1 MRTLVLNLE
10 GAVERREYMI
20 QVLSKENMEF
30 EFFRSLSPAD
40 LGPDL
45 IRKNSSDIFSKEG
58 VATFETHRRAIGM
71 AGEFNDFTLI
81 LEDDATPSIVNVKTE
96 IDRLLKKARDFD
108 MMFLGYVPKGYRDN
122 TRIICEDFMELK
134 KFFGFHS
141 YVVNPGSVGKILR
154 LLGDPNRHVD
164 GWVSQLIREG
174 RLNALFTRNRL
185 FGQNLSRFR
194 TQIPKKKDMIKSTS
208 HDVKRSG
215 KK

>member
-1 MRTLVLNLE
+1 MNLE

-20 QVLSKENMEF
+20 QVLSKEKMEF
-30 EFFRSLSPAD
+30 EFFRSFSPAD
-40 LGPDL
+40 LDPDF
-45 IRKNSSDIFSKEG
+45 IRENSSDIFSKEG

-71 AGEFNDFTLI
+71 VKEFNEFTLI
-81 LEDDATPSIVNVKTE
+81 LEDDATPRKDDVRAE
-96 IDRLLKKARDFD
+96 IERLLGKTQDFD
-108 MMFLGYVPKGYRDN
+108 MMFLGYVLKGYRDN
-122 TRIICEDFMELK
+122 TRNICEDFMELK

-141 YVVNPGSVGKILR
+141 YVVNPGSVDKILG

-174 RLNALFTRNRL
+174 SLNAIFTRDRL

-208 HDVKRSG
+208 YDAKRSG